1 MIIDIHGHLGN
12 INFSKFWQADIDT
25 LETYAKNANEDKL
38 VVSSAR
44 AIMYD
49 THEGNME
56 LDKALRKADR
66 TYGLVVVNPMFPETA
81 DDISLLNSNTRFLGV
96 KAHPDYHGY
105 SMDSPEAIRFL
116 DNIAEQVGFM
126 LFHTSC
132 MPGTGFAA
140 APLVAKFAK
149 RHPNTNFVMA
159 HLAGLYQNG
168 NYPYFPN
175 FAGLEAVAEMKLKNV
190 WVDTAHFLM
199 YAYKDV
205 MAHAVRI
212 IGADRLVF
220 GTDVP
225 LQSDMQMR
233 FAIEAIQALDMPQ
246 TDKDNILGNT
256 AQTLLGLM

>member
-12 INFSKFWQADIDT
+12 INFAPFWQADGKE
-25 LETYAKNANEDKL
+25 LERLARLAGVDKL
-38 VVSSAR
+38 CVSSAR

-49 THEGNME
+49 TQEGNRE
-56 LDKALRKADR
+56 LDETLREADR
-66 TYGLVVVNPMFPETA
+66 LYGLVVVNPMFPASA
-81 DDISLLNSNTRFLGV
+81 DDLSLLTSNPRFRGV
-96 KAHPDYHGY
+96 KIHPDYHGF
-105 SMDSPEAIRFL
+105 SMESPEALRWL
-116 DNIAEQVGFM
+116 DPIAESVEFM

-140 APLVAKFAK
+140 APLVARFAQ
-149 RHPNTNFVMA
+149 RHPKTNFVMA

-175 FAGLEAVAEMKLKNV
+175 LIGLETVAAMRLPNV

-212 IGADRLVF
+212 IGAERLVF

-233 FAIEAIQALDMPQ
+233 FAIEAIQDLPISDGDKAL
-246 TDKDNILGNT
+246 ILGET
-256 AQTLLGLM
+256 AKGLLKL

>member
-12 INFSKFWQADIDT
+12 INFSNFWQADLDT
-25 LETYAKNANEDKL
+25 LESYASSAGVDRL
-38 VVSSAR
+38 LVSSAR
-44 AIMYD
+44 SIMYD

-56 LDKALRKADR
+56 LDSALRRANR
-66 TYGLVVVNPMFPETA
+66 VYGLVVVNPMFQATA
-81 DDISLLNSNTRFLGV
+81 GDLELLGSNPRFLGV
-96 KAHPDYHGY
+96 KVHPDYHGY
-105 SMDSPEAIRFL
+105 SMASPEAIRFL
-116 DNIAEQVGFM
+116 DIIAEQVPFM

-140 APLVAKFAK
+140 APLLAKFAQ
-149 RHPNTNFVMA
+149 RHPKTKFVFA
-159 HLAGLYQNG
+159 HLAGLFQNG

-175 FAGLEAVAEMKLKNV
+175 FEGLEAVAEMKLPNV

-212 IGADRLVF
+212 IGAERLVF

-233 FAIEAIQALDMPQ
+233 FAIEAIRALDIPEA
-246 TDKDNILGNT
+246 DRDAILGGN
-256 AQTLLGLM
+256 AAALLGMN

>member
-12 INFSKFWQADIDT
+12 INFSKFWQADMAA
-25 LETYAKNANEDKL
+25 LEHYAASANEDKL

-56 LDKALRKADR
+56 LDAALRTAQR
-66 TYGLVVVNPMFPETA
+66 VYGLVVINPMFPETA
-81 DDISLLNSNTRFLGV
+81 NDLELLKSNSRFLGV
-96 KAHPDYHGY
+96 KIHPDYHGY
-105 SMDSPEAIRFL
+105 SMSSPEAIRFL
-116 DNIAEQVGFM
+116 DPIAEQVDFM

-140 APLVAKFAK
+140 APLVAKFAQ
-149 RHPNTNFVMA
+149 RHPNTKFVMA

-175 FAGLEAVAEMKLKNV
+175 LEGLETVAEMKLKNV
-190 WVDTAHFLM
+190 WVDTAHYLM

-233 FAIEAIQALDMPQ
+233 FAIEAIQALNIPQ
-246 TDKDNILGNT
+246 ADIDAILGLN
-256 AQTLLGLM
+256 AKYILNL